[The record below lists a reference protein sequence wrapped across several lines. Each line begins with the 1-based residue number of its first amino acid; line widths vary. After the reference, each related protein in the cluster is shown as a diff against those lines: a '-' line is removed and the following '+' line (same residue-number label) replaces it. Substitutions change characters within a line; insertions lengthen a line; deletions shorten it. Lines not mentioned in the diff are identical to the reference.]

1 MGADNFAQT
10 VTGCKTASEAFDY
23 AVEQA
28 EYAYGHAGYTGTIA
42 EKDSFVVVT
51 PPEGVTA
58 KQAFQ
63 YWDLGEW
70 GDNRFRFSVEQRIAL
85 DTIAGEFD
93 DKWGPALAIKLD
105 DDTWGFWGYASC

>member
-1 MGADNFAQT
+1 MGADNFAHT
-10 VTGCKTASEAFDY
+10 ATGFKTASEAFNY

-51 PPEGVTA
+51 PPEGVSA
-58 KQAFQ
+58 ADAFQ
-63 YWDLGEW
+63 YWDLGAW
-70 GDNRFRFSVEQRIAL
+70 ANNIDRLSTEQKTAL
-85 DTIAGEFD
+85 DVIAEEFF

-105 DDTWGFWGYASC
+105 DDTWGFWGYASS